1 LAIRIERAL
10 AACLVFGVALSG
22 CGTAAGQRDATASAQ
37 RFEQALRANDG
48 AAACRELSSDVTS
61 SLESSEKKPCDQA
74 ILAAGLKP
82 ASGVEGVTVWETG
95 AQVKLGGDTL
105 FLDETDEG
113 WKISAAGCKLT
124 TQDQPYDCDLKD

>member
-1 LAIRIERAL
+1 LATRIERVL
-10 AACLVFGVALSG
+10 AGCAVLGVALSG

-37 RFEQALRANDG
+37 RFEQALRAKDG

-82 ASGVEGVTVWETG
+82 ASGVKEASVWETG
-95 AQVKLGGDTL
+95 AQVRLGGDTL
-105 FLDETDEG
+105 FLDETDTG
-113 WKISAAGCKLT
+113 WKISAAGCKPT
-124 TQDQPYDCDLKD
+124 SQDQPYDCDLKD